1 MLRYQPPDL
10 PACTQWPAVQT
21 RLDLPGWAGSLTT
34 VAEQTIEPS
43 GPSKKTLPACGT
55 LVW

>member
-1 MLRYQPPDL
+1 MLRYQPPAL
-10 PACTQWPAVQT
+10 PAWTQWPAVQT
-21 RLDLPGWAGSLTT
+21 MLDLPGWAGSLIT

-43 GPSKKTLPACGT
+43 GPSKNTLPDAGT